1 MRPGRRPSFTQKV
14 AIAILI
20 AATPLAPAVVS
31 TGLAHRINV
40 YARIEGDSILVEA
53 HYGHRKKAQGASVE
67 VFTSGGIKLL
77 EGKTDQ
83 KGEFSFK
90 IPEVTDL
97 KIVIRDGMGHRND
110 FTIPADELR
119 ANQ

>member
-1 MRPGRRPSFTQKV
+1 MRPARRPSLTQKV

-20 AATPLAPAVVS
+20 TAMPLAPAMVL

-40 YARIEGDSILVEA
+40 YARIEGDTVIVEA
-53 HYGHRKKAQGASVE
+53 DYGHRRKAQGASVE
-67 VFTSGGIKLL
+67 VFSNAGIKLL

>member
-1 MRPGRRPSFTQKV
+1 MRPFRRPSFTQKV

-20 AATPLAPAVVS
+20 AAVPLAPAMVG

-40 YARIEGDSILVEA
+40 YARIEGDSVFVEA
-53 HYGHRKKAQGASVE
+53 HYGHRRKAQGASVE
-67 VFTSGGIKLL
+67 VLNNAGIKLL

-83 KGEFSFK
+83 DGEFSFK

-97 KIVIRDGMGHRND
+97 RIVISDGMGHRND
-110 FTIPADELR
+110 VTIPAGELR